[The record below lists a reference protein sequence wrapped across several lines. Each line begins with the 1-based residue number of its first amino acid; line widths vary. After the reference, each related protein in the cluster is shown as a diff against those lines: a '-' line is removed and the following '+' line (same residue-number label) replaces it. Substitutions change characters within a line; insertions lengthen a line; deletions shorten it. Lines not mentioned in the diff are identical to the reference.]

1 MFKSDSKSK
10 LSTISNEE
18 LQQLAELLTR
28 LLKEYRNDLT
38 QVDKQLSHFS
48 NRRIEHPDIS
58 SNATSFRRYIAD
70 IATYLKTQGLSLITP
85 YPDDWIEKYRTKP
98 GKKEGDLQGRN
109 LLKKNWLKGY
119 LLDLMDCFF
128 EVKQTESSQLE
139 LKKPQPYCTFNVYF
153 WHWLRRTKREKE
165 LLGQVM
171 EGNLTIIGN
180 WITARFSYQTPDG
193 RAIAYEGPI
202 ELRNET
208 ISGTHGATENH
219 RTYYLSLS
227 ETTDRPGE
235 ADKLMV
241 VFTVQNNHA
250 DNTVLTG
257 TFTSADLAQG
267 YPAMGRIFLIADEL
281 LKLPEDALPEKQQ
294 EVQSLISF
302 ARTYVAYQTRLLRP
316 SSFATLDEIPGFLL
330 WRESVALFSQPLH
343 GYFFKAIQ
351 RDDPADAERD
361 MVHFMLKVNAVVNSD
376 QPSQAIIEYDNP
388 QTNPTNK
395 GYLQVEAT
403 EGHGRRVFRGEF
415 DFMPEQNRFRF
426 QILFAK
432 SPDSEWYFGA
442 IMGQN
447 RNRQKLL
454 LGRFALRKDP
464 LDSKWLASDKI
475 GELLQYDRALANF
488 LLEVS
493 QHIPTETLP
502 LYQHIGWPH
511 LPRPHHT
518 PEELHFARELAGD
531 YICFALIR
539 KNHRND
545 NYRIAGYPLKI
556 HPDGRLIMKF
566 EKRKKPDES
575 EYTIE
580 YYGRA
585 FNNTGTDRLF
595 LYFDSRREGN
605 DKKTF
610 HLSMYFKVQP
620 SSSITTAFGVSSRF
634 AHTEDMP
641 EARMEVL
648 VSLKDI
654 DLEKIKLKE
663 YDIYREYDPFLEKD
677 LTDLKEIEP
686 GLPFYLAGRLN
697 RLVLPNSKLRPNRE
711 IPTRQ
716 DPFRTLHIKAA
727 LYEIMNRYGKVSDCI
742 SLLKESYRH
751 GYGTE
756 KNDIRELQNKINDE
770 SFRIF
775 FNKRKPAEQKEI
787 RDELA
792 ALWGVTIE
800 LLPAK

>member
-1 MFKSDSKSK
+1 MFKSDSESN

-18 LQQLAELLTR
+18 LQQLAEVLTL
-28 LLKEYRNDLT
+28 LLKEYGNNLS
-38 QVDKQLSHFS
+38 QVDKQLSHLS
-48 NRRIEHPDIS
+48 NRRIESPDIS

-70 IATYLKTQGLSLITP
+70 IATYLKTQNASFIAP
-85 YPDDWIEKYRTKP
+85 YPSSWIEKYRTKP
-98 GKKEGDLQGRN
+98 GKKEGDVQGRN
-109 LLKKNWLKGY
+109 LLKKTWLKGY
-119 LLDLMDCFF
+119 LLDLIECFF
-128 EVKQTESSQLE
+128 QVNQLE
-139 LKKPQPYCTFNVYF
+139 GGKLEFKLKKPEPYCTFNVYF

-171 EGNLTIIGN
+171 EGGLTIIGN
-180 WITARFSYQTPDG
+180 WVSARFSYQTPEG
-193 RAIAYEGPI
+193 KAIAYEGSI

-227 ETTDRPGE
+227 ETTDKLGE

-241 VFTVQNNHA
+241 VLTVQNKHS
-250 DNTVLTG
+250 DNTILTG
-257 TFTSADLAQG
+257 TFASADLAQG

-281 LKLPEDALPEKQQ
+281 LKLSENGEPEKQQ
-294 EVQSLISF
+294 EAHSLISF

-316 SSFATLDEIPGFLL
+316 SSFASLDEIPGFLL
-330 WRESVALFSQPLH
+330 WQESMSLFSQPLH

-351 RDDPADAERD
+351 RNDPADAERD
-361 MVHFMLKVNAVVNSD
+361 MVHFMLKVDTSVNAD

-403 EGHGRRVFRGEF
+403 EGHGRKVYRGEF

-432 SPDSEWYFGA
+432 SPDSDWYFGA

-447 RNRQKLL
+447 RNRQNLL

-545 NYRIAGYPLKI
+545 DYRIAGYPLKI
-556 HPDGRLIMKF
+556 QPDGRLVMKF

-585 FNNTGTDRLF
+585 FNNTGADRLF

-605 DKKTF
+605 DKRTF

-620 SSSITTAFGVSSRF
+620 SSSINTAFGVSSRF

-641 EARMEVL
+641 DARMEVL

-654 DLEKIKLKE
+654 DPEKLKE
-663 YDIYREYDPFLEKD
+663 YDIYREYDPFVDKD
-677 LTDLKEIEP
+677 LADLNEIAP

-697 RLVLPNSKLRPNRE
+697 RLILPNSKLRPNRE
-711 IPTRQ
+711 IPARQ
-716 DPFRTLHIKAA
+716 DSFRTLHLKAA
-727 LYEIMNRYGKVSDCI
+727 LYEIINRHSKVSDCI

-770 SFRIF
+770 LFRTF
-775 FNKRKPAEQKEI
+775 FSKRKPADQKEI
-787 RDELA
+787 RDELE
-792 ALWGVTIE
+792 ALWGVSIE
-800 LLPAK
+800 PLPAK